1 MVLFLFFSFH
11 IEAQQTIA
19 NTHSLDFEQ
28 SILTYAKES
37 GNHNLLLAGIKVSNL
52 ETNLG
57 TQEPFAVFTPN
68 DNNFDTNTK

>member
-1 MVLFLFFSFH
+1 VLFLFFSFH

-19 NTHSLDFEQ
+19 NTNSLDLEQ
-28 SILTYAKES
+28 SILTYAKEF
-37 GNHNLLLAGIKVSNL
+37 GNYNLLLAGIKVSDL

-57 TQEPFAVFTPN
+57 TQEPFAAFTPN